1 MAKIKDKFTKLI
13 NADLFIS
20 KEKRYKLQLLLVSG
34 IFFVVGVIFSI
45 INIITK
51 ENQLL
56 ISTGIFSF
64 LSLVTFVLIIC
75 LKKYTWI
82 VELFFVASTVVLFS
96 YFLIFGGA
104 GDSGFSTYW
113 ILLLP
118 FITMLVLGLTKGT
131 ITTFVM
137 FLLIVI
143 LLWIPQVRENV
154 LQWGKEMKSE
164 DFKTFY
170 VRFPLVYLAAFVSSF
185 LFELSRFFMEK
196 QNDSLTETLKNDAT
210 HDFLTGLTNRHGLSS
225 MIESMRPKMGTDE
238 FKIAGAMLLDIDNFK
253 SANDIYGHGFGDEV
267 LISLAKIL
275 RDQCGEWA
283 IRFGGD
289 EFICLFVNKEPD
301 ELLRIGEEIRKAAEH
316 VTFASHPDYK
326 YTVSIGVA
334 YQKVDSSYR
343 LERVIELADYQS
355 SRAKKSGKN
364 RVYLFSYDD
373 VMKK

>member
-13 NADLFIS
+13 NADLFVS

-56 ISTGIFSF
+56 IATSLFSF
-64 LSLVTFVLIIC
+64 FSIITFILILC
-75 LKKYTWI
+75 LNKYRWI
-82 VELFFVASTVVLFS
+82 VEMFFVGSTIVLFS

-104 GDSGFSTYW
+104 GKSGFSTYW

-118 FITMLVLGLTKGT
+118 FITMLVLGLKKGT
-131 ITTFVM
+131 LATFIM

-143 LLWIPQVRENV
+143 FLWIPQVREV
-154 LQWGKEMKSE
+154 LKWGKEMAE
-164 DFKTFY
+164 GDFNIFC

-196 QNDSLTETLKNDAT
+196 QNDSLTETLKNNAT

-225 MIESMRPKMGTDE
+225 IIESMRPKMGSDE

-253 SANDIYGHGFGDEV
+253 SANDTYGHGFGDEV

-289 EFICLFVNKEPD
+289 EFICLFVNKEPN
-301 ELLRIGEEIRKAAEH
+301 ELLRIGEEIRKAAEQ